1 MHFGT
6 YPVLAGRP
14 AELQAALRK
23 ANARAKMVE
32 MKVGETRR
40 F

>member
-14 AELQAALRK
+14 SELQAALK
-23 ANARAKMVE
+23 QHKTARMVE
-32 MKVGETRR
+32 MKVGETRT